1 MSPRAEAEKNFSIAF
16 QQNNCN
22 LQLLKLKTMSLKLYS
37 LSFILIAALF
47 SCSQKS
53 DKDEIDESLLNAAKE
68 NKPAD
73 TSLAKSN
80 TVQPAN
86 AVVNPLA
93 APAPG
98 NTAPVFTVPVNQTQ
112 TPVQIQPAQPSQP
125 ASVQLNPAHGQPG
138 HRCDINVGAPLD
150 SKPTQP
156 NVNPAPTITTTPPVN
171 TPVQN
176 VAQKTL
182 PGMNPPHGE
191 PGHRCDIS
199 VGAPL
204 NSKSTPITNPVVTN
218 DAPPVKPAAVP
229 ADSSKN

>member
-1 MSPRAEAEKNFSIAF
+1 
-16 QQNNCN
+16 
-22 LQLLKLKTMSLKLYS
+22 MSLKLYS

-53 DKDEIDESLLNAAKE
+53 EKDEIDESLLNAVKE

-73 TSLAKSN
+73 STLANSN

-98 NTAPVFTVPVNQTQ
+98 STAPVFSVPVNQTQ
-112 TPVQIQPAQPSQP
+112 TQVQTQPAQSGTV
-125 ASVQLNPAHGQPG
+125 ALNPAHGQPG
-138 HRCDINVGAPLD
+138 HRCDINVGAPLN
-150 SKPTQP
+150 SKPPALP
-156 NVNPAPTITTTPPVN
+156 NANPATTISTAPPANTT
-171 TPVQN
+171 VQN
-176 VAQKTL
+176 AAQQTL
-182 PGMNPPHGE
+182 PGMNPAHGQ
-191 PGHRCDIS
+191 PGHRCDIA

-204 NSKSTPITNPVVTN
+204 NSKPAPAAIPVGTNV
-218 DAPPVKPAAVP
+218 APPVKSAALP

>member
-1 MSPRAEAEKNFSIAF
+1 
-16 QQNNCN
+16 
-22 LQLLKLKTMSLKLYS
+22 MSLKLYS

-53 DKDEIDESLLNAAKE
+53 EKDEIDESLLNAAKE
-68 NKPAD
+68 IKPAD
-73 TSLAKSN
+73 STLATSN

-98 NTAPVFTVPVNQTQ
+98 STAPVFSAPVNQTQ
-112 TPVQIQPAQPSQP
+112 TQVQTQPAQPVATGS
-125 ASVQLNPAHGQPG
+125 LNPAHGQPG
-138 HRCDINVGAPLD
+138 HRCDINVGAPLN
-150 SKPTQP
+150 SKPPALP
-156 NVNPAPTITTTPPVN
+156 NANPATTISTAPPANAAV
-171 TPVQN
+171 
-176 VAQKTL
+176 QKTL

-191 PGHRCDIS
+191 PGHRCDIG

-204 NSKSTPITNPVVTN
+204 NSKPAPAANPVVTN
-218 DAPPVKPAAVP
+218 VAPPVSPVKLP